1 MAAQTQGKPQDG
13 DNQGKLL
20 TPRGVRWLIIGLGV
34 VGLLLSAGLLA
45 AFLQF

>member
-1 MAAQTQGKPQDG
+1 MATQTQGKPQDG
-13 DNQGKLL
+13 DSKLL